1 MLQGFKD
8 FITRGN
14 VIDLA
19 VGVVIGAAFG
29 GITTALVESVINPFI
44 AGLVGKPSFD
54 NVLAFQFGLFG
65 DPATIKV
72 GVLLSAIVNF
82 LLVAAAI
89 YFTIVLPMNKLAERR
104 AKEVAEAPAKEP
116 TASPEAILL
125 AEIRDALLAQK
136 QL

>member
-14 VIDLA
+14 VVELA

-29 GITTALVESVINPFI
+29 NITTKLVENVINPFI

-54 NVLAFQFGLFG
+54 DVLAFEFGLLG
-65 DPATIKV
+65 DPATIQI
-72 GVLLSAIVNF
+72 GVLLTAIVNF

-89 YFTIVLPMNKLAERR
+89 YFVIVLPMNKIAERR
-104 AKEVAEAPAKEP
+104 AKEVAEAPAEEP
-116 TASPEAILL
+116 SASPEAILL
-125 AEIRDALLAQK
+125 SEIRDLLANK
-136 QL
+136 